1 MSIDKCLRRYTD
13 DAGQC
18 PLQFG
23 QTGFKRQGC
32 VMDRNHTGEKTHA
45 EKSQEEETWLT
56 LISLAILVSGIL
68 RVKAVT
74 RLRNRLYGIPIQAM
88 EIGWKRKWLETK
100 ESKAVA

>member
-45 EKSQEEETWLT
+45 KGSQEEETWLT
-56 LISLAILVSGIL
+56 LISLAIPVSGIL

-74 RLRNRLYGIPIQAM
+74 RLRVRLYGIPIEAM
-88 EIGWKRKWLETK
+88 EIGWKGK
-100 ESKAVA
+100 